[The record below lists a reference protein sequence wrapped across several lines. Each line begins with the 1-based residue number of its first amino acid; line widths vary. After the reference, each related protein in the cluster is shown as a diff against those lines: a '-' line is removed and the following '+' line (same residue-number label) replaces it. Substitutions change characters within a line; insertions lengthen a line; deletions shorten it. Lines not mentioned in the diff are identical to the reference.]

1 MLALMNAFT
10 YIPRK
15 NHENLPNKLIIT
27 KFIRHTLPMFSNKAF
42 LDFID
47 KISWRMDNKN
57 KKHKKIKSIK
67 PTKIFMTIFGKR
79 IQAGSAKWKDWKN
92 TEII

>member
-1 MLALMNAFT
+1 MNAFT

-47 KISWRMDNKN
+47 KIS
-57 KKHKKIKSIK
+57 
-67 PTKIFMTIFGKR
+67 
-79 IQAGSAKWKDWKN
+79 
-92 TEII
+92 